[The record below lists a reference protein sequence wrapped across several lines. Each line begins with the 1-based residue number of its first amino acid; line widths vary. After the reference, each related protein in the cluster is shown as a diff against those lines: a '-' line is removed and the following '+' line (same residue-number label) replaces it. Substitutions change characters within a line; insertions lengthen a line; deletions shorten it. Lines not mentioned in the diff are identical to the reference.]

1 MEIAKSL
8 NLNLTEAFGSL
19 KKMSMTGVSPA
30 EVLFG
35 RKKVESMLTAFKEA
49 DTDKDGKVAA
59 TEIGNLMRSQG
70 LAPSEKQ
77 VAEYISI
84 INREG
89 GFFVPLRFLEICVQ
103 CGRNDTRLSDFLEFF
118 APYDP
123 SGTGKLSVTVF
134 RNLMEN
140 VGEVFKRSEVDE
152 LVRDFA
158 KNDVIEYRQM
168 LQT

>member
-1 MEIAKSL
+1 MKLVFFYFSE
-8 NLNLTEAFGSL
+8 
-19 KKMSMTGVSPA
+19 MSVSAA

-35 RKKVESMLTAFKEA
+35 RKKVEAMSEAFNEA
-49 DTDKDGKVAA
+49 DTDRDGKVAA
-59 TEIGNLMRSQG
+59 AEIGNLMRSQG
-70 LAPSEKQ
+70 LAPSQKQ

-89 GFFVPLRFLEICVQ
+89 GFFVARQFLDFCVL
-103 CGRNDTRLSDFLEFF
+103 CGRNESRLSDFLDFF
-118 APYDP
+118 ATYDQQN
-123 SGTGKLSVTVF
+123 TGKIPVAVF

-158 KNDVIEYRQM
+158 RGDTIDYRKM
-168 LQT
+168 LQTISQK

>member
-1 MEIAKSL
+1 MA
-8 NLNLTEAFGSL
+8 A
-19 KKMSMTGVSPA
+19 VSPA

-35 RKKVESMLTAFKEA
+35 RKKVEQMLQAFKEA

-59 TEIGNLMRSQG
+59 SEIGNLMRSQG

-77 VAEYISI
+77 VGEYISLLT
-84 INREG
+84 REG
-89 GFFVPLRFLEICVQ
+89 GFFIPQRFLEICVQ
-103 CGRNDTRLSDFLEFF
+103 CGRNDSRLSDFLEFF

-123 SGTGKLSVTVF
+123 QATGKIPVLVF

-152 LVRDFA
+152 LIRDFA
-158 KNDVIEYRQM
+158 KNETVDYRKM